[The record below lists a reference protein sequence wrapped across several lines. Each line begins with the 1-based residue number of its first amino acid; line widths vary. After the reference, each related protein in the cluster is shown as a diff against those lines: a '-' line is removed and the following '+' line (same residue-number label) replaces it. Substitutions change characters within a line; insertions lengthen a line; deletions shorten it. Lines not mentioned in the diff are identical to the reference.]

1 MAAQSS
7 PTIIATTIADLRGHA
22 PFDDMDDGSLTRF
35 VTNLTLRYFAQGSVI
50 ISPQDGVV
58 TRLLIVQRGQVRGD
72 IDTASSDERPLVM
85 SEGEMFPVGAMISRH
100 PTVLTFSA
108 ATDVFCY
115 ELHEAGFGAAMD
127 GSREFRNFA
136 TTRLA
141 HLLESSR
148 QDIQSTFGRRLAGAQ
163 TMASPLRAI
172 SRHELATV
180 APTTSIR
187 SVLALMQERKIGSV
201 IIVDTESGRPEGI
214 FTEHDVLTR
223 VALPQVD
230 QAGAISTVMTA
241 NPFSLPANAT
251 VFEAAKMMAERGFRH
266 VLVTDEGRLS
276 GIVSEH
282 DLFQLQ
288 RLSLG
293 GIAKSIDRCVDG
305 DALAA
310 AAAEV
315 RHMSVALLGQGV
327 AAEQLTQF
335 VTTMNDAIV
344 GRALALAAQ
353 FVAPP
358 DVAWC
363 WIGLGSEGRMEQTLV
378 TDQDNAI
385 IFADDPARDG
395 PATEATRAALLQFAA
410 RANAL
415 LDQAGFP
422 LCRGDIM
429 AKNPKWCLSATEW
442 RAVFVHWLSGASP
455 QALLNAAIFFDFRA
469 LHGDTELA
477 AALREW
483 LTEVLAAP
491 AGAHKSFL
499 RNMAANAL
507 DVRPPLGLLRDFVD
521 VDAAHPGTIDLKK
534 FGARPFIDAA
544 RILALI
550 HGVRATNTADR
561 LRSAMRHMHVAI
573 EEVNAYVDAFHF
585 IQLLRLRNAEAM
597 AHQAGQHAGAAHLTT
612 GEADANPN
620 RVVIESLNELDRR
633 ILKEA
638 LRQARKLQ
646 SRLELDFQL

>member
-1 MAAQSS
+1 MAAQPS
-7 PTIIATTIADLRGHA
+7 PTIIAATVAELRRHV
-22 PFDDMDDGSLTRF
+22 PFDQMEAVSLSSLAAGM
-35 VTNLTLRYFAQGSVI
+35 VLCYFAEGSVI
-50 ISPQDGVV
+50 VAPDDGVV
-58 TRLLIVQRGQVRGD
+58 DRVLIVQRGHVVA
-72 IDTASSDERPLVM
+72 TSPSSPTNEHPWTLV
-85 SEGEMFPVGAMISRH
+85 EGEMFPLDAMMASS
-100 PTVLTFSA
+100 PTVMTFRA

-115 ELHEAGFGAAMD
+115 QLSHSSFEEAMD
-127 GSREFRNFA
+127 ASRVFRNFA
-136 TTRLA
+136 TAQLA
-141 HLLESSR
+141 HFLDLSR
-148 QDIQSTFGRRLAGAQ
+148 HEVQSTFSRRVVHAQ
-163 TMASPLRAI
+163 SMATPLRSIIRRQPIIA
-172 SRHELATV
+172 
-180 APTTSIR
+180 APSASIR
-187 SVLALMQERKIGSV
+187 SVLNLMQTNKIGSV
-201 IIVDTESGRPEGI
+201 VIVDPDSDGAAGI
-214 FTEHDVLTR
+214 FTERDVLDR
-223 VALPQVD
+223 VALPEAD
-230 QAGAISTVMTA
+230 QSAPISTVMTTQ
-241 NPFSLPANAT
+241 PYCLPSSAT
-251 VFEAAKMMAERGFRH
+251 AFEAAQLIAQRRFRH
-266 VLVTDEGRLS
+266 VVVTDEGEVAGVVTER
-276 GIVSEH
+276 
-282 DLFQLQ
+282 DLFQVQ

-293 GIAKSIDRCVDG
+293 EIAKSIDRCADG

-310 AAAEV
+310 AAADV

-353 FVAPP
+353 LAVPP

-363 WIGLGSEGRMEQTLV
+363 WIGLGSEGRMEQTLA

-429 AKNPKWCLSATEW
+429 AQNPKWCLSATEW

-469 LHGDTELA
+469 LHGDAGLA

-491 AGAHKSFL
+491 VGAHKSFL
-499 RNMAANAL
+499 RNMAVNAL
-507 DVRPPLGLLRDFVD
+507 HVRPPLGILRDFVD
-521 VDAAHPGTIDLKK
+521 VDETHPGTIDLKK

-561 LRSAMRHMHVAI
+561 LHSAMRQMRVAN

-597 AHQAGQHAGAAHLTT
+597 AHQAGQHAGAAHVTT
-612 GEADANPN
+612 GKADANPN

>member
-1 MAAQSS
+1 MAAQPS
-7 PTIIATTIADLRGHA
+7 PTIIAATIADLCGYA
-22 PFDDMDDGSLTRF
+22 PFDHMEAAALAQLAAG
-35 VTNLTLRYFAQGSVI
+35 LTLRYFAEGSILVA
-50 ISPQDGVV
+50 PDDGIVN
-58 TRLLIVQRGQVRGD
+58 RLLIVQRGHVAAQSP
-72 IDTASSDERPLVM
+72 TASPSEQPWMLVAGEIFPLD
-85 SEGEMFPVGAMISRH
+85 AMISRH
-100 PTVLTFSA
+100 ATVLTFRA

-115 ELHEAGFGAAMD
+115 ELKHQAFEQVMD
-127 GSREFRNFA
+127 ASRVFRNFA
-136 TTRLA
+136 TAQLA
-141 HLLESSR
+141 HFLDLSR
-148 QDIQSTFGRRLAGAQ
+148 QDVQTTFSRRVAGAQ
-163 TMASPLRAI
+163 SLASALRAI
-172 SRHELATV
+172 IRRDPVIA
-180 APTTSIR
+180 APSASIR
-187 SVLALMQERKIGSV
+187 SVLNLMQAHKIGSV
-201 IIVDTESGRPEGI
+201 VIVDPDSDGAAGI
-214 FTEHDVLTR
+214 FTERDVLDR
-223 VALPQVD
+223 VALPEAD
-230 QAGAISTVMTA
+230 QSAPISTVMTKT
-241 NPFSLPANAT
+241 PHSLPSSAT
-251 VFEAAKMMAERGFRH
+251 VFDAAKMMAERRFRH
-266 VLVTDEGRLS
+266 VVVTDEGEVV
-276 GIVSEH
+276 GVVSER
-282 DLFQLQ
+282 DLFQVQ

-293 GIAKSIDRCVDG
+293 GIAKSIDRCADG

-344 GRALALAAQ
+344 RRALALAAQ
-353 FVAPP
+353 LAVPP

-469 LHGDTELA
+469 LHGDAELA

-483 LTEVLAAP
+483 LTEVLAVP

-507 DVRPPLGLLRDFVD
+507 DVRPPLGILRDFVD
-521 VDAAHPGTIDLKK
+521 VDKTHPGTIDLKK

-561 LRSAMRHMHVAI
+561 LHSAMRQMRVAN

-597 AHQAGQHAGAAHLTT
+597 AHQAGQHAGAAYVTT
-612 GEADANPN
+612 GKAEANPN
-620 RVVIESLNELDRR
+620 RVVIESLNKLDRR